1 MSDNHLRHYRVL
13 GIQPGTGW
21 KQLRQAYK
29 KQVNTWHPDRFQQD
43 ARKKRQAEEKTKEI
57 TQAYKELAEYHKKH
71 GVLPLPAEEPVAA
84 FADTVNASAAPAEHP
99 EPGVETPVS
108 MAETAVSPPPGRRH
122 PTRRTRAAL
131 FLALLGA
138 GFYLWESAPWER
150 AHLAPAGNGSGIH
163 VPAVIPGQDGTALTA
178 SSVTHFTVGS
188 SIGDVYAAQGVPTRT
203 EGDIWYFGNS
213 KIYFADGKV
222 MRWEENMDSPLKVSL
237 VPDME
242 TGHKSH
248 FHRGSTKAE
257 VMAAQGT
264 PDRDA
269 GNVWDYGVSRVYFE
283 GDRVKGWQES
293 PLYPLKVGP

>member
-21 KQLRQAYK
+21 MQLRQAYK

-43 ARKKRQAEEKTKEI
+43 AHRKRQAEEKTKEI

-71 GVLPLPAEEPVAA
+71 GALPLSAEEPETPA
-84 FADTVNASAAPAEHP
+84 ADTVNASPATATHP
-99 EPGVETPVS
+99 EPGAEPGSAAETPVS
-108 MAETAVSPPPGRRH
+108 PPATHWR
-122 PTRRTRAAL
+122 PTRRVRAAF
-131 FLALLGA
+131 FLALLGV
-138 GFYLWESAPWER
+138 GFYLWQSAPWER
-150 AHLAPAGNGSGIH
+150 APLAPAGTRSGIH
-163 VPAVIPGQDGTALTA
+163 VPAAIPGQDSAAHTAP
-178 SSVTHFTVGS
+178 SVTHFTVGS

-237 VPDME
+237 VPGME

-248 FHRGSTKAE
+248 FRRGSTKAE
-257 VMAAQGT
+257 VMAVQGT

-283 GDRVKGWQES
+283 GDRVTGWQES